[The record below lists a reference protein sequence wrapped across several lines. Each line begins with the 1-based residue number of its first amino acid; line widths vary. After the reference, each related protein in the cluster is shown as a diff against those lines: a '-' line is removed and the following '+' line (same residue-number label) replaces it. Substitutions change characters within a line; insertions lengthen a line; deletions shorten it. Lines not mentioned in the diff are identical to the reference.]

1 MTQTRQVHQ
10 VKFTQAELVVMFR
23 EKALTALASGD
34 GTTSAGDLQNLANT
48 NVNWR
53 GTIDGGIAVLLD
65 PVWPEA

>member
-10 VKFTQAELVVMFR
+10 VKYSRAELVIMFR
-23 EKALTALASGD
+23 DMAIKALVDNQTIDQEQAAALVNAP
-34 GTTSAGDLQNLANT
+34 T
-48 NVNWR
+48 NWR

>member
-10 VKFTQAELVVMFR
+10 VKITQAELVVMFR
-23 EKALTALASGD
+23 KAALDALSTEGPTQPDLTG
-34 GTTSAGDLQNLANT
+34 LANT

>member
-10 VKFTQAELVVMFR
+10 VKITQAELVVMFR
-23 EKALTALASGD
+23 EKAIAALE
-34 GTTSAGDLQNLANT
+34 GTSVSQEELSALANT

-65 PVWPEA
+65 PAWPSA